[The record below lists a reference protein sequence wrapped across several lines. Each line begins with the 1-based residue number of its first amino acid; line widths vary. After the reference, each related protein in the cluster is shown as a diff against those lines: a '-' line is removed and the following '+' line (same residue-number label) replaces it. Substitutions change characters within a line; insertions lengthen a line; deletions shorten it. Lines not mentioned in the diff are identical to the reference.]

1 MGNVTLHPTCPHGR
15 RNWLKGLYFDRINL
29 ERSSQVGFYKKQL
42 IQLLMTQPKSKFLQ
56 LFERDQ
62 GRCVYCGL
70 DLKADYDRFMMATE
84 DHLLPGS
91 KGSYARELGNL
102 VLSCRTCNSLKGN
115 FVPDPPIDL
124 KKQRRQYITAV
135 RAHVMAKRA
144 ERLKDFLKVTHPGML
159 DYL

>member
-1 MGNVTLHPTCPHGR
+1 M
-15 RNWLKGLYFDRINL
+15 
-29 ERSSQVGFYKKQL
+29 QL
-42 IQLLMTQPKSKFLQ
+42 IQSIMTQPKSIFLQ

-91 KGSYARELGNL
+91 KGGGRDLSNL

-115 FVPDPPIDL
+115 FIPAPPIDL

-135 RAHVMAKRA
+135 RAHVMSKRA
-144 ERLKDFLKVTHPGML
+144 ERLKEFLKVTHPGMT
-159 DYL
+159 DYQ